1 MINKNCQNNRL
12 NNYGITER
20 DSEKKLLKYRQYL
33 PTLTQNYVWK
43 KVHKSLLATQAEL
56 TSRYIRD
63 CLG

>member
-33 PTLTQNYVWK
+33 PTLTQNVCLE
-43 KVHKSLLATQAEL
+43 KSA
-56 TSRYIRD
+56 
-63 CLG
+63 